1 MTTPIDNSLLH
12 AWLDDEL
19 PSEQRVLVEAWLRE
33 HPHAMAR
40 VRLWAADREAMRAQL
55 NPVVAE
61 DVPVQLSQAVWRHA
75 SRPWRWPMIAAALAT
90 LAALALGIVLGAVL
104 PTRIQPSVSAQ
115 KSGPTSPSDKDWV
128 QRAVIAHAIYTP
140 EVRHAVEVKAQEAHL
155 ARWLTARLK
164 VQIKLFDL
172 REQGF
177 ELIGGRLLPDGSGPS
192 AQLMYQEVVAADATN
207 KTVRVTLYVRRS
219 DENTATAL
227 HFEQQ
232 GEVGLFHWVEAESSE
247 HAACAYALVGALP
260 RDRLLAMA
268 EAIVRQR

>member
-1 MTTPIDNSLLH
+1 MVLECQLDTLGPSSARGHCPSFVRSPQTASHSHELIVPKRRVHTLL
-12 AWLDDEL
+12 
-19 PSEQRVLVEAWLRE
+19 
-33 HPHAMAR
+33 
-40 VRLWAADREAMRAQL
+40 
-55 NPVVAE
+55 
-61 DVPVQLSQAVWRHA
+61 
-75 SRPWRWPMIAAALAT
+75 LAT
-90 LAALALGIVLGAVL
+90 GLAFVACDRAPTETAIADHVIVATNSCGPADGPIVELYVVPQSDASVVP
-104 PTRIQPSVSAQ
+104 PTAAHFRVVI
-115 KSGPTSPSDKDWV
+115 PTSRSAL
-128 QRAVIAHAIYTP
+128 RAFAMPIT
-140 EVRHAVEVKAQEAHL
+140 
-155 ARWLTARLK
+155 
-164 VQIKLFDL
+164 
-172 REQGF
+172 
-177 ELIGGRLLPDGSGPS
+177 SGPS